1 MATMEVVAAELTGTV
16 GEVMSKQV
24 VAVLPNVSSV
34 EAAEQLS
41 ATGVRHAIV
50 VDFDRHVLGVVSQRD
65 IFTHFIE
72 TLGEQGS
79 GASVNSDCNPW
90 EIGSLIRAT
99 PITVDAD
106 ALLSNAGLVLANYK
120 IDCLPVVDQ
129 NKALIGSLSITE
141 LLRYITEK
149 LDGDP
154 EGEEEFTFFKPDT
167 KSRPQT
173 PAFFRRANGAL
184 VIPINS
190 LEDPNCVPDYAV
202 LGYEPNG
209 GRIAVKFVADKKEEG
224 ARKVGRD
231 NGNLVIPASD
241 FVARFDIKSHVS
253 AFDVTKHRKL
263 NCLVLTPKQTTPGQP
278 QAAVAVEVKK

>member
-16 GEVMSKQV
+16 GDVMSKQV

-34 EAAEQLS
+34 EAAEQLA

-50 VDFDRHVLGVVSQRD
+50 VDLDRHVLGVVSQRD

-72 TLGEQGS
+72 TLGEQS
-79 GASVNSDCNPW
+79 NTVSVTGDCNPW
-90 EIGSLIRAT
+90 EVGSLIRAT

-129 NKALIGSLSITE
+129 NKALIGSLTITE
-141 LLRYITEK
+141 LLGYITDK
-149 LDGDP
+149 LDDADA
-154 EGEEEFTFFKPDT
+154 EEEFLFFKPDT

-190 LEDPNCVPDYAV
+190 LEDPNCVPDYAI

-209 GRIAVKFVADKKEEG
+209 GRIAVRFITDKKEEG

-253 AFDVTKHRKL
+253 AFDVSKHRKL
-263 NCLVLTPKQTTPGQP
+263 NCLVLTPKQTTPAQP
-278 QAAVAVEVKK
+278 QAAVVEAKK